1 MIRRTVAV
9 ALFCAAFASAHAH
22 ANEDS
27 VQFFT
32 NIHVAADEQ
41 VHDAVCFFCNVEA
54 EGKVTG
60 DVVVF
65 FGNIDLAG
73 TAQHDVVSIFG
84 NVTGDDN
91 AAIDNNLVSIFG
103 SVRLGD
109 HVHIGEDLVAVFGSL
124 RTGQGVTVG
133 GDRVVEPGVVFF
145 GPFFILIIVFIV
157 VIREFRCWRRRQF
170 LRGYGYPPHP

>member
-1 MIRRTVAV
+1 MIRRTVV
-9 ALFCAAFASAHAH
+9 LALFCAAFLSAHAR

-32 NIHVAADEQ
+32 NIHVDADQQ

-60 DVVVF
+60 DVVVL
-65 FGNIDLAG
+65 FGNIDIAG
-73 TAQHDVVSIFG
+73 AAQHDV
-84 NVTGDDN
+84 
-91 AAIDNNLVSIFG
+91 VSIFG

-109 HVHIGEDLVAVFGSL
+109 HVHVGRDLVAVFGSL
-124 RTGQGVTVG
+124 HTGDGVTVG
-133 GDRVVEPGVVFF
+133 GDRVVEPGVVVF
-145 GPFFILIIVFIV
+145 GPFFLLIVVFIV
-157 VIREFRCWRRRQF
+157 VIREFRSWRRRQF